1 MAFLDNSGD
10 IILDA
15 VLTDLGRKRLAA
27 GNFNIAKFA
36 LGDEE
41 VNYGLWAPGDT
52 RGSAFY
58 DLEIM
63 QTPLLE
69 AFTSDQS
76 LMKSRL
82 MTLVDDSLLYLPTL
96 KVNGTDPRH
105 SPYAGF
111 PGFYLM
117 ADTMTYNIGE
127 QPNDVRTNP
136 ASGILHG
143 VRGKF
148 SNVTTHI
155 CIDQGIDSGDSSLT
169 IADDLPGELLERSF
183 IVKVDHR
190 LISLD
195 GMVSAADH
203 GISAAKLNHQFI
215 DDDGIAT
222 YYIVDSQFGSPIMGP
237 RDKFENASI
246 RSREEISNSTDQA
259 DLSLRKDGEVFD
271 GPLGSVLRLVP
282 RASDLVQR
290 GESLFDEFGNTG
302 ANLAHRGGNIQE
314 YKFIDTTISI
324 AGATTGFSIDVPIRI
339 IKGTKFA

>member
-41 VNYGLWAPGDT
+41 INYALWNSSDN

-82 MTLVDDSLLYLPTL
+82 LTLIDDSLLHMPILRINDTNRAH
-96 KVNGTDPRH
+96 K
-105 SPYAGF
+105 PYSTF

-117 ADTMTYNIGE
+117 ADSKTYDVGNLTRADGLVD
-127 QPNDVRTNP
+127 NDTATGV
-136 ASGILHG
+136 IHG
-143 VRGKF
+143 VRGLHGAT
-148 SNVTTHI
+148 SHI
-155 CIDQGIDSGDSSLT
+155 CIDQGIDAGESSLT
-169 IADDLPGELLERSF
+169 LADPLPGELLERAF

-190 LISLD
+190 LLRLD
-195 GMVSAADH
+195 GFVATENGANDTVV
-203 GISAAKLNHQFI
+203 LNEQFI

-222 YYIVDSQFGSPIMGP
+222 YYIVESQNRSPILGP
-237 RDKFENASI
+237 RAKVG
-246 RSREEISNSTDQA
+246 
-259 DLSLRKDGEVFD
+259 LRKRDQITAATEQDRLQSFDDHEMFD
-271 GPLGSVLRLVP
+271 GPLGSILRITP
-282 RASDLVQR
+282 RASELVSR
-290 GESLFDEFGNTG
+290 GESLFDEFGSTG
-302 ANLAHRGGNIQE
+302 SSLSFRGGTIAA
-314 YKFIDTTISI
+314 YKYIDTTISV
-324 AGATTGFSIDVPIRI
+324 AGATTGFSIDIPIRI
-339 IKGTKFA
+339 IKGTSFS